1 MGLSIGGTFAKSRDC
16 NDVDANDDD
25 DDGNDDEDGN
35 GLHMATTHRQ
45 HPPTLSRGYILCQL
59 IRTTFIIHI
68 GTKGFFSVYFA
79 IFFAVFFALRKKYRI
94 YLHFMP
100 TDSHHLH
107 HHCQQ

>member
-16 NDVDANDDD
+16 NDVDAGDDD

-59 IRTTFIIHI
+59 IRTTFIITVSI
-68 GTKGFFSVYFA
+68 NIIISSKIAS
-79 IFFAVFFALRKKYRI
+79 K
-94 YLHFMP
+94 
-100 TDSHHLH
+100 SS
-107 HHCQQ
+107 